1 MKLTS
6 KNNRITVRLDNDL
19 SQSLNIIQQA
29 TKAGKAKI
37 VRMILLDFFNKNETL
52 LNDYYEKIKT
62 Q

>member
-6 KNNRITVRLDNDL
+6 KKNRITVRLDNDL

-29 TKAGKAKI
+29 TKTGKAKI